1 MLLKIELQEIKSG
14 EVHFDILQKLWR
26 FYYKYCTLLVI
37 YLFLVYLLI
46 ASPCVYL
53 GCFCSHSLPA
63 AWVLAL
69 PRDSTDSAGD
79 CLFHEPS
86 VRPLP
91 PPAQPS
97 YVVLMVQAEG
107 QGGQRNLISIFQD
120 FAARPL
126 TLFAKANHTDRAKV
140 WDRKTHSAPLEKI
153 TCKEAAQG
161 MRLQGTWTTG
171 ACAQLTHLSN
181 LPNAFQL
188 TSSSEKPDI

>member
-1 MLLKIELQEIKSG
+1 MSYSRSNSAQQAPDYAPSQPRGSWPCHVTPL
-14 EVHFDILQKLWR
+14 
-26 FYYKYCTLLVI
+26 TLLGTACSTSLPSA
-37 YLFLVYLLI
+37 LFL
-46 ASPCVYL
+46 
-53 GCFCSHSLPA
+53 
-63 AWVLAL
+63 
-69 PRDSTDSAGD
+69 
-79 CLFHEPS
+79 
-86 VRPLP
+86 

-161 MRLQGTWTTG
+161 MRLQGTRTTG

-181 LPNAFQL
+181 LPNSFQL